1 MVYFL
6 VDGGMGD
13 SVQLQC
19 QNVSNVIANNV
30 QHISTHFKNATT
42 ISRIVQ
48 QHHAQKQAVA
58 TGSEPEHDIA
68 TTPTK
73 SLNNA
78 ETTTTT
84 TTTTQ
89 ISTSSSDEYV
99 LNHKRNNSAPISTN
113 SRNNIVSSSNG
124 CKNKIKSLSL
134 DESDEDEIA
143 LYPLSNQVSL
153 TSSVSHLLISFLF
166 WQKNT
171 YFRNKQSDNPN

>member
-58 TGSEPEHDIA
+58 TGSEPEHEIA

-78 ETTTTT
+78 ESSTT

-153 TSSVSHLLISFLF
+153 TSSVSHVYSFHF
-166 WQKNT
+166 YFGRKKT
-171 YFRNKQSDNPN
+171 YI

>member
-19 QNVSNVIANNV
+19 QSVSNVIANNV
-30 QHISTHFKNATT
+30 QHISAHFKNATT

-48 QHHAQKQAVA
+48 QHHVQKQAVA

-73 SLNNA
+73 ILNSA
-78 ETTTTT
+78 EKTTTTT
-84 TTTTQ
+84 H
-89 ISTSSSDEYV
+89 INNSSSDEYV
-99 LNHKRNNSAPISTN
+99 LGHKRNSSAPISTN
-113 SRNNIVSSSNG
+113 SRNNIVSTSNG

-143 LYPLSNQVSL
+143 LYPLSNQVSIF
-153 TSSVSHLLISFLF
+153 SFIVSLF
-166 WQKNT
+166 
-171 YFRNKQSDNPN
+171 